1 MAEYGFCA
9 NVPGNIGK
17 EKNVSYVK
25 EDDQFEA
32 LGLSFKVL
40 HAWDDETDAIGEY
53 QEYNGSLCFQVQG
66 KEQKML
72 FLSKMTQP
80 MEPYLK
86 ARHADELKSD
96 YVQANNNG
104 EWTMSGDL
112 YNLISP
118 SYVFM
123 DCGERTMSSE
133 AEGYGAWGVY
143 NYMTGILHA
152 QIGSYDTL
160 PNWIILQ

>member
-1 MAEYGFCA
+1 MFRETLE
-9 NVPGNIGK
+9 K
-17 EKNVSYVK
+17 EKNVSYIK

-66 KEQKML
+66 EEQKML

-123 DCGERTMSSE
+123 DCGERTMSPE
-133 AEGYGAWGVY
+133 AEEYGAWGVY
-143 NYMTGILHA
+143 NYMLSRGIKVL
-152 QIGSYDTL
+152 SYETV
-160 PNWIILQ
+160 PNWIILK